1 MQHIDL
7 TWIGALAQSL
17 VDSLVTLVLDTVF
30 PRISARGAYSRG
42 GLNKKLLGLTVCSLT
57 QHLIQEKIKQDET
70 E

>member
-30 PRISARGAYSRG
+30 RALIRGG